1 MTREELTAAIEN
13 LGESLADTDP
23 HCSELLEILYCIMK
37 TQREEALLKYLT
49 PFVEAE
55 INCRTELGE
64 HL

>member
-1 MTREELTAAIEN
+1 MTRDELTQKLAI
-13 LGESLADTDP
+13 LGESSADAEP

-55 INCRTELGE
+55 INCRAQ
-64 HL
+64 